1 MTAAWSWE
9 IGADEPS
16 EYSTRA
22 SIGGILAIIGGALLA
37 VGSFLPW
44 AEVSWGG
51 TSVTAQGID
60 DSYGYFTLAAGSFAL
75 IVGIVMRR
83 GAKRELA
90 VLAVLA
96 GLVGGGVGLYEAL
109 TIRDSVLDAAAE
121 QLAPSFAL
129 DQAIETGQLGLS
141 ISIGL
146 YAVIAGGVV
155 ALVGGIVGLGGSP
168 SEPAAAETSSVAP
181 AAPAVT
187 DVGNAPSA
195 SSAPPTATSPPADQ
209 AGA

>member
-1 MTAAWSWE
+1 MNH
-9 IGADEPS
+9 S

-75 IVGIVMRR
+75 VVGIVMRR

-121 QLAPSFAL
+121 QLAPSFELSTEQVRAAL
-129 DQAIETGQLGLS
+129 DQAIDTGQLSLS

-168 SEPAAAETSSVAP
+168 SEPAASSVAP
-181 AAPAVT
+181 AAPAAT
-187 DVGNAPSA
+187 DLGNAPSA
-195 SSAPPTATSPPADQ
+195 SSAPPTAAAPPADE

>member
-1 MTAAWSWE
+1 MDQTK
-9 IGADEPS
+9 G
-16 EYSTRA
+16 STRMLVGA
-22 SIGGILAIIGGALLA
+22 ILAIVGGALLA
-37 VGSFLPW
+37 IGSFLAW
-44 AEVSWGG
+44 AEVSGGG

-60 DSYGYFTLAAGSFAL
+60 DSYGYFTLAAGGFAL
-75 IVGIVMRR
+75 VVGIVMAR
-83 GAKRELA
+83 GARRELA

-109 TIRDSVLDAAAE
+109 TIKDSVLDAAAE
-121 QLAPSFAL
+121 QLAPSFELSTDQVRAAL
-129 DQAIETGQLGLS
+129 DQAIETGQLSLS
-141 ISIGL
+141 IGIGL

-181 AAPAVT
+181 AAPAAT

-195 SSAPPTATSPPADQ
+195 LAPPTAPAPPADE

>member
-1 MTAAWSWE
+1 MNH
-9 IGADEPS
+9 S

-75 IVGIVMRR
+75 VVGIVMRR

-121 QLAPSFAL
+121 QLAPSFELSTEQVRAAL
-129 DQAIETGQLGLS
+129 NQAIETGQLGLS

-181 AAPAVT
+181 AAPAAS

-195 SSAPPTATSPPADQ
+195 SSAPPTASAPPADE

>member
-1 MTAAWSWE
+1 MNH
-9 IGADEPS
+9 S

-75 IVGIVMRR
+75 VVGIVMRR

-121 QLAPSFAL
+121 QLAPSFELSTEEVRAAL

-168 SEPAAAETSSVAP
+168 SEPAASSVAP
-181 AAPAVT
+181 AAPAAT
-187 DVGNAPSA
+187 DLGNAPSA
-195 SSAPPTATSPPADQ
+195 SSAPPTAAAPPADE

>member
-1 MTAAWSWE
+1 MNN
-9 IGADEPS
+9 S

-51 TSVTAQGID
+51 TSVMQGLD

-75 IVGIVMRR
+75 VVGIVMRR

-129 DQAIETGQLGLS
+129 DQAIETGQLSLS

-181 AAPAVT
+181 AAPAAT

-195 SSAPPTATSPPADQ
+195 SSAPHTATAPPADE

>member
-1 MTAAWSWE
+1 MNH
-9 IGADEPS
+9 S

-75 IVGIVMRR
+75 VVGIVMRR

-121 QLAPSFAL
+121 QLAPSFELSTEQVRAAL

-181 AAPAVT
+181 AAPAAT

-195 SSAPPTATSPPADQ
+195 APAPPTAAAPPADE

>member
-1 MTAAWSWE
+1 MNH
-9 IGADEPS
+9 S
-16 EYSTRA
+16 ENSTRA
-22 SIGGILAIIGGALLA
+22 SLGGILAITGGALLA

-44 AEVSWGG
+44 AEVSGGG

-75 IVGIVMRR
+75 VVGVVMTR
-83 GAKRELA
+83 GAQRELA
-90 VLAVLA
+90 ALAVLA

-109 TIRDSVLDAAAE
+109 TIKDSVLDAAAE
-121 QLAPSFAL
+121 QLVPSFGLSSEQVRAAL
-129 DQAIETGQLGLS
+129 DQAIETGQLSLS

-155 ALVGGIVGLGGSP
+155 ALVGGIVALGGSP
-168 SEPAAAETSSVAP
+168 SEPAAAETSSVAS
-181 AAPAVT
+181 AAPAAT
-187 DVGNAPSA
+187 DGNAPSA
-195 SSAPPTATSPPADQ
+195 PAPPIASAPPADE

>member
-1 MTAAWSWE
+1 MH
-9 IGADEPS
+9 G
-16 EYSTRA
+16 
-22 SIGGILAIIGGALLA
+22 L
-37 VGSFLPW
+37 
-44 AEVSWGG
+44 
-51 TSVTAQGID
+51 D

-75 IVGIVMRR
+75 VVGIVMRR

-121 QLAPSFAL
+121 QLAPSFELSTEQVRVAL

-181 AAPAVT
+181 AAPAA
-187 DVGNAPSA
+187 NAPSA
-195 SSAPPTATSPPADQ
+195 SSAPHTATAPPADE

>member
-1 MTAAWSWE
+1 MNH
-9 IGADEPS
+9 S

-44 AEVSWGG
+44 AEVAWGG

-75 IVGIVMRR
+75 VVGIVMRR

-121 QLAPSFAL
+121 QLAPSFELSTEQVRAAL
-129 DQAIETGQLGLS
+129 DQAIETGQLSLS

-168 SEPAAAETSSVAP
+168 SEPAASSVAP
-181 AAPAVT
+181 AAPAAT
-187 DVGNAPSA
+187 DLGNAPSA
-195 SSAPPTATSPPADQ
+195 SSAPPTAAAPPADE